1 MRQTEKELF
10 DQVVDRHKI
19 KSPRNIDLIMNN
31 GKNPWQNAGFIIKDA
46 SRTNPIQDLSQSTEE
61 NTFGTGKVI
70 YTGYFICATCLKHLE
85 NKTVPP
91 CSAENGAGFSHCPK
105 KEILTRLTPLEAR
118 IVSPR
123 VPFMWIKSLP
133 GSNMSSIK
141 GTLTCVQA
149 DTTINVANLPRNLD
163 DEVIPA
169 VMKKNLCNKTI
180 YLKEKI
186 RPKCRKWLW
195 VFSLPRTKC
204 SNTANPIRS

>member
-1 MRQTEKELF
+1 M
-10 DQVVDRHKI
+10 
-19 KSPRNIDLIMNN
+19 N

-46 SRTNPIQDLSQSTEE
+46 SGSNPIQDFSQCIEE
-61 NTFGTGKVI
+61 HTFGTGKVI
-70 YTGYFICATCLKHLE
+70 YAGYYICNTCLKHLE

-91 CSAENGAGFSHCPK
+91 CSAENAAGFSHCPK
-105 KEILTRLTPLEAR
+105 KDILTRLTPLEAR
-118 IVSPR
+118 IVFPR

-169 VMKKNLCNKTI
+169 VMKKNLSNKTI
-180 YLKEKI
+180 YLSRMQQSICYTNKS
-186 RPKCRKWLW
+186 CRSYKSSQKDHRRGS
-195 VFSLPRTKC
+195 V
-204 SNTANPIRS
+204 